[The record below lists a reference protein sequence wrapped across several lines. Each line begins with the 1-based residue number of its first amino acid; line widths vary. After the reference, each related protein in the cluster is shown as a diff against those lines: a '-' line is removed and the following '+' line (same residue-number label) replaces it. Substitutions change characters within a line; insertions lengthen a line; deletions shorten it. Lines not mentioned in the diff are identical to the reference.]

1 MLNQF
6 DKKDIDIIMK
16 IWKDNNQKYQ
26 GFMDNQYWVDNY
38 IQTRDEFMK
47 NKIYVYTEAAKIL
60 AFVVID
66 TNGKVLNI
74 QVKPEIQREGIGKLL
89 LEKIKNENNNLSVE
103 VFEKN
108 INAVLFFKA
117 MGFRKIA
124 ENMDNQTKENIYN
137 MKWNQNNN
145 TNTTFIYFDNSI
157 SDNLIDKYDK
167 LSDVQFYNIHTHT
180 KENNNILN
188 VDISNALEKKNGNI
202 YISDYIEIRNKLNSI
217 MKNENIIV
225 YFDCKND
232 YSYLDNVIKDIIKV
246 KSNNLKI
253 ILHKPFSVEG
263 TKKAKIYDDIKTSY
277 NQFDVA
283 DVDYEEIGKDT
294 EITFKDAFDMR
305 DEELLKMV
313 CKIK

>member
-6 DKKDIDIIMK
+6 NKKDIDIIMK

-47 NKIYVYTEAAKIL
+47 NKIYVYTEATKIL

-66 TNGKVLNI
+66 STGKVINI

-89 LEKIKNENNNLSVE
+89 LEKIKHENNNLSVE

-117 MGFRKIA
+117 MGFRKI
-124 ENMDNQTKENIYN
+124 EEKIDSETKENIYN
-137 MKWNQNNN
+137 MNWNQNNN

-157 SDNLIDKYDK
+157 SDSLIDKYDK
-167 LSDVQFYNIHTHT
+167 LSNVQFYNIHTHT
-180 KENNNILN
+180 KENSNIFN
-188 VDISNALEKKNGNI
+188 VDISNSLESKNGSI

-263 TKKAKIYDDIKTSY
+263 TKKAKIYNDVKTSY
-277 NQFDVA
+277 NQFDVT
-283 DVDYEEIGKDT
+283 DVDYEEIGKDA

>member
-6 DKKDIDIIMK
+6 NKKDIDIIMK

-47 NKIYVYTEAAKIL
+47 NKIYVYTEATKIL

-66 TNGKVLNI
+66 STGKVINI

-89 LEKIKNENNNLSVE
+89 LEKIKHENNNLSVE

-117 MGFRKIA
+117 MGFRKI
-124 ENMDNQTKENIYN
+124 EEKIDSETKENIYN
-137 MKWNQNNN
+137 MNWNQNNN

-167 LSDVQFYNIHTHT
+167 LSNVQFYNIHTYT
-180 KENNNILN
+180 KENSNIFN
-188 VDISNALEKKNGNI
+188 VDISNSLESKNGSI

-263 TKKAKIYDDIKTSY
+263 TKKAKIYNDVKTSY
-277 NQFDVA
+277 NQFDVT
-283 DVDYEEIGKDT
+283 DVDYEEIGKDA

>member
-6 DKKDIDIIMK
+6 NKKDIDIIMK

-47 NKIYVYTEAAKIL
+47 NKIYVYTEATKIL

-66 TNGKVLNI
+66 STGKVINI

-89 LEKIKNENNNLSVE
+89 LEKIKHENNNLSVE

-117 MGFRKIA
+117 MGFRKI
-124 ENMDNQTKENIYN
+124 EEKIDSETKENIYN
-137 MKWNQNNN
+137 MNWNQNNN

-157 SDNLIDKYDK
+157 SDSLIDKYDK
-167 LSDVQFYNIHTHT
+167 LSNVQFYNIHTYT
-180 KENNNILN
+180 KQNSNIFN
-188 VDISNALEKKNGNI
+188 VDISNSLESKNGSI

-263 TKKAKIYDDIKTSY
+263 TKKAKIYNDVKTSY
-277 NQFDVA
+277 NQFDVT
-283 DVDYEEIGKDT
+283 DVDYEEIGKDA

>member
-6 DKKDIDIIMK
+6 NKKDIDIIMK

-47 NKIYVYTEAAKIL
+47 NKIYVYTEATKIL

-66 TNGKVLNI
+66 STGKVINI

-89 LEKIKNENNNLSVE
+89 LEKIKHENNNLSVE

-117 MGFRKIA
+117 MGFRKI
-124 ENMDNQTKENIYN
+124 EEKIDSETKENIYN
-137 MKWNQNNN
+137 MNWNQNNN

-167 LSDVQFYNIHTHT
+167 LSNVQFYNIHTHT
-180 KENNNILN
+180 KENSNIFN
-188 VDISNALEKKNGNI
+188 VDISNSLESKNGSI

-263 TKKAKIYDDIKTSY
+263 TKKAKIYNDVKTSY
-277 NQFDVA
+277 NQFDVT
-283 DVDYEEIGKDT
+283 DVDYEEIGKDA